1 MDIDKARKQLRSWIR
16 SQHLICLG
24 QDFIF
29 ETVDQ
34 MQLERFEACLKV
46 IGGEV
51 RVVVAVGNWPMGP
64 RRTFKILRAIAPVPR
79 PRGLEVQ
86 RYWANHGS
94 FQTRFSEISS

>member
-1 MDIDKARKQLRSWIR
+1 MDIDRANQQFRSWIR

-24 QDFIF
+24 QDFVF

-34 MQLERFEACLKV
+34 TQLERFQDCLRV
-46 IGGEV
+46 LGGDV
-51 RVVVAVGNWPMGP
+51 RVVRAVGNWPMGP
-64 RRTFKILRAIAPVPR
+64 RRTFKILRAEAGVPR
-79 PRGLEVQ
+79 PRGLEIQ